1 MGKIEISIP
10 EAEKALPILRDAIER
25 QKHLLMQTLAKAE
38 ERIRQLSIDLQVDP
52 ARLLAGECPHSEAQ
66 DMDLVELEGE
76 LELRD
81 HLREQL
87 QLLEQLKVCP

>member
-1 MGKIEISIP
+1 MGKIEISMP

-25 QKHLLMQTLAKAE
+25 QKHLLMQSLARAE
-38 ERIRQLSIDLQVDP
+38 ERIRQLSTDLQVDP
-52 ARLLAGECPHSEAQ
+52 DRLLAGEVPHSDEQ

-87 QLLEQLKVCP
+87 QILEHLKLCP